1 MATIGTT
8 TGLTARRPELTGVR
22 ALATLADLGLVSVAA
37 GVILRRK
44 PVVALLEKVQADGRA
59 LRRMRALRAEFG
71 RGPVELV
78 LPGRRVLVIT
88 EPEDVGRVLAETPDP
103 FHPANREKRKALRPF
118 QPRGVLISQGA
129 IRTERRALNE
139 AALDTGLAMHR
150 IAPAI
155 TAVVAEEA
163 ADLTR
168 AALADRR
175 LTSAEFETAW
185 WRIVRRVV
193 LGDAARD
200 DSAIT
205 DELRRLR
212 ASGNWSFAALPHPSR
227 RDRFTQRLQEYAE
240 APDPNSLLGALAEVP
255 ARAGVD
261 PVGQVPQWLFAYDA
275 AGMATIRALALLT
288 THPEQRAAATAEI
301 GDPATPAVRP
311 YLRGCVLESI
321 RLWPTTPAVLR
332 DTTADTEWGTGADRF
347 RVESGAA
354 VLIAVPAFHRD
365 ADLVPFADEFDPRVW
380 VDGRA
385 QEYPQLVPFS
395 AGPGECPGRD
405 VVMLTT
411 STLLANL
418 LSSLRLTLRS
428 AMRPFPD
435 RPLPITFNQY
445 GIQFDATPATVRP

>member
-1 MATIGTT
+1 MTV
-8 TGLTARRPELTGVR
+8 RRPQLTGAR
-22 ALATLADLGLVSVAA
+22 ALATLADLGLASVAA

-44 PVVALLEKVQADGRA
+44 PVVAVLEKVQADGRA

-78 LPGRRVLVIT
+78 LPVRRVLVIT
-88 EPEDVGRVLAETPDP
+88 DPEDVGRVLAETPDP
-103 FHPANREKRKALRPF
+103 FHPANREKRQALRPF
-118 QPRGVLISQGA
+118 QPRGVLISRGA
-129 IRTERRALNE
+129 IRAERRALNE
-139 AALDTGLAMHR
+139 AALDTGLALNR

-155 TAVVAEEA
+155 TEVVAEEA
-163 ADLTR
+163 E
-168 AALADRR
+168 ALAESALAGRR
-175 LTSAEFETAW
+175 LTAAEFETAW
-185 WRIVRRVV
+185 WRVVRRVV

-205 DELRRLR
+205 DQLRRLR
-212 ASGNWSFAALPHPSR
+212 ASGNWSFAGLPHPWR
-227 RDRFTQRLQEYAE
+227 RDRFTERLHAYAE
-240 APDPNSLLGALAEVP
+240 APDPNSLLGALAEIP

-301 GDPATPAVRP
+301 GDPSAPAVRP

-332 DTTADTEWGTGADRF
+332 DMIADTEWGTGAERF

-354 VLIAVPAFHRD
+354 VLIAAPAFHRD
-365 ADLVPFADEFDPRVW
+365 ADLVPFADEFEPQVW

-385 QEYPQLVPFS
+385 QEYPQLIPFS
-395 AGPGECPGRD
+395 DGPGECPGRD

-411 STLLANL
+411 STMLANL
-418 LSSLRLTLRS
+418 MSRLRLTLRS
-428 AMRPFPD
+428 SMRPYPG
-435 RPLPITFNQY
+435 RPLPMTFNQY
-445 GIQFDATPATVRP
+445 GVEFDVAPVTARP